1 MFRKVVCR
9 MLVTALVCLAVPAFA
24 ADEAELIN
32 TLTGDAD
39 WAAKQAACRALR
51 QIGTAASVPA
61 LAALL
66 PDPALSGLARYALEP
81 MPAPEAGAALRAALG
96 TVEGALKAGVAT
108 SLGVRRDAEAVS
120 LLAPLTGDPDAVIS
134 GAAAG
139 ALGRIASA
147 EAVDALMSRK
157 AGASGDTLAVL
168 GEALSCAG
176 QEMVKDGKGGDAVKL
191 YESLLGADWPMHVR
205 LGAFRGL
212 AAAQPKEAPK
222 RLMDALEMGEP
233 LFRDLA
239 AQLVAETP
247 GDGATAQYADMLPK
261 LPPEAQAAL
270 LRGLAGRKDAA
281 ARPAVVR
288 ALEQGELP
296 VKLAAVRALSV
307 LGNASDVPRLT
318 ALLAGKSADLSVS
331 AKACMGVMPGD
342 EIDAALAAEAL
353 KAEPR
358 TPVKPILEILS
369 DRAAPQAVPLAVDNL
384 QNSDEAVR
392 LAALEVIAVH
402 GGMDQLASCLDT
414 LFAAPE
420 GRERG
425 AAERALGAVCV
436 RLGADALPPVLD
448 RSGDPRPEMRMA
460 LLRVAAQVAAPV
472 SLETVLAALNDADG
486 TVAAEALRLLS
497 DWTSFDALPPLR
509 ALASGDDASRQVLGL
524 RGFIRLA
531 QTEADLE
538 KRAVLLDEAAGMV
551 RRADEMKLL
560 LAAWGKTP
568 SLRSVD
574 FLLPRL
580 DEAEVAAEAAV
591 AVIALAPEL
600 AKINRDSR
608 VRAREALAAVIE
620 KSGSEA
626 IKERAGKALE
636 AVN

>member
-270 LRGLAGRKDAA
+270 LRGLAGRKDTAA
-281 ARPAVVR
+281 HPAVVR

-318 ALLAGKSADLSVS
+318 ALLGGDNAELAASAT
-331 AKACMGVMPGD
+331 ACLASMPGD
-342 EIDAALAAEAL
+342 EIDAAMAEAVPAAQP
-353 KAEPR
+353 KPR
-358 TPVKPILEILS
+358 VALLEVLS
-369 DRAAPQAVPLAVDNL
+369 GRAALQAVSLAVADL
-384 QNSDEAVR
+384 KHDDPGVR
-392 LAALEVIAVH
+392 LAALDVIAQH
-402 GGMDQLASCLDT
+402 GGMDQIASCLDT

-472 SLETVLAALNDADG
+472 SLETVLAALNDAD
-486 TVAAEALRLLS
+486 TAVAAEALRLLS

-620 KSGSEA
+620 KSGSES
-626 IKERAGKALE
+626 IRERAGKALE